1 MYKLDSWLRNP
12 LYLIFLCFVFFP
24 YIAFINFNTDL
35 QPYAFLLSAVL
46 FLTFIFRVTRVEF
59 YLLIILIVSVLVL
72 FISPITFNSIRS
84 FTNYFSLFFISFVS
98 FRVLRSERF
107 SLNKIV
113 VSTLIVWFIVSL
125 IQQIYSESF
134 LTSLVSEAR
143 TTANRGVT
151 GLAVEP
157 TALGIVFIFY
167 IIYLLHQKIK
177 YKQLLIIMCII
188 GIIFLAKSS
197 MAVLFL
203 LILFMCYIIF
213 CFNFRV
219 FIPVVILSLS
229 GVSAISLMTGSRLKN
244 IFFALINNPM
254 DLLLIDASINARF
267 FHIYFSIKGFI
278 ENYFLPNGYNRWV
291 EYAQQQTSIYADY
304 VIYEYFGFK
313 GRIMS
318 GYGGALYELGIF
330 GILIPLSVTILL
342 FKLYRDKLGSFL
354 FFSIFVNLIMFTTI
368 SVGFPFFG
376 FYIGLLQYLVWK
388 KNTSLKTDN
397 I

>member
-1 MYKLDSWLRNP
+1 
-12 LYLIFLCFVFFP
+12 
-24 YIAFINFNTDL
+24 
-35 QPYAFLLSAVL
+35 
-46 FLTFIFRVTRVEF
+46 
-59 YLLIILIVSVLVL
+59 
-72 FISPITFNSIRS
+72 
-84 FTNYFSLFFISFVS
+84 
-98 FRVLRSERF
+98 
-107 SLNKIV
+107 
-113 VSTLIVWFIVSL
+113 
-125 IQQIYSESF
+125 
-134 LTSLVSEAR
+134 
-143 TTANRGVT
+143 
-151 GLAVEP
+151 
-157 TALGIVFIFY
+157 
-167 IIYLLHQKIK
+167 
-177 YKQLLIIMCII
+177 
-188 GIIFLAKSS
+188 
-197 MAVLFL
+197 
-203 LILFMCYIIF
+203 
-213 CFNFRV
+213 
-219 FIPVVILSLS
+219 
-229 GVSAISLMTGSRLKN
+229 MTGSRLKN

-278 ENYFLPNGYNRWV
+278 ENYLIPNGYNRWV